1 MKKSL
6 KNINKN
12 KITKSP
18 KEDSTSGVQFSQEQL
33 EATLLDCFDL
43 MGRALLDSLFLVLGD
58 TARCLKE
65 DKLLEG
71 NGIDIGIEDRYVD
84 NALLGIVKEYTNATV
99 TDKGFVYD
107 FNGVPVRCKFIKR
120 KYDCLVYPDVKFYG
134 PEQYRIPNQFSV
146 YWRIRSLI
154 K

>member
-12 KITKSP
+12 KTMKSP
-18 KEDSTSGVQFSQEQL
+18 KEGLMSGAQFSQEQL

-99 TDKGFVYD
+99 TDKGFTYD
-107 FNGVPVRCKFIKR
+107 FNV
-120 KYDCLVYPDVKFYG
+120 
-134 PEQYRIPNQFSV
+134 
-146 YWRIRSLI
+146 
-154 K
+154 